1 MAGMNSQIH
10 LTIDTITLNRLQSEA
25 VDMEISVSELI
36 RRKIADPPTDEEIR
50 KERLGNKENDEDM
63 LRLVQEESNESKSQG

>member
-10 LTIDTITLNRLQSEA
+10 LTIDTVTLNRLQSEA

-36 RRKIADPPTDEEIR
+36 RRKIANPPTDEEVMLLRNLMETI
-50 KERLGNKENDEDM
+50 KDEQ
-63 LRLVQEESNESKSQG
+63 RRGKKTEK

>member
-10 LTIDTITLNRLQSEA
+10 LTIDTVTLNRLQSEA

-36 RRKIADPPTDEEIR
+36 RRKIANPPTDEEV
-50 KERLGNKENDEDM
+50 M
-63 LRLVQEESNESKSQG
+63 LLRNLIEVIKNEQRRGKKTEK

>member
-36 RRKIADPPTDEEIR
+36 RRKIANPPTDKEIII
-50 KERLGNKENDEDM
+50 
-63 LRLVQEESNESKSQG
+63 LRELMEAIKHGKTSKKAEK

>member
-10 LTIDTITLNRLQSEA
+10 LTIDTVTLNRLQSEA

-36 RRKIADPPTDEEIR
+36 RRKIANPPTDKEIMILRELSEEIKNGR
-50 KERLGNKENDEDM
+50 
-63 LRLVQEESNESKSQG
+63 SKTSKKTIKK